1 MHTHFA
7 QLDWI
12 DSQSDRMVSLV
23 TEWCEINSG
32 SRNLT
37 GLAAMSSRLQADF
50 SGLGGVMRE
59 IALRPEIT
67 IDNSGESIVTPL
79 GKAISIRKRPG
90 APVQVFL
97 GIHMDTVYGL
107 DHPLQHVRRV
117 DDLTINGPGV
127 ADAKGGLCVM
137 LVALE
142 ALERSEFADRLGW
155 EILINPDEELGS
167 PGSAE
172 LLKECAAR
180 NHLGLVFEPAHA
192 DGALV
197 GERKGSGNFTV
208 VIHGRSAH
216 AGRDYH
222 HGRNAIHSA
231 AELVVALEAINRTH
245 PGVTVNVGRIDG
257 GGPTN
262 IVPDLA
268 IVRFNARVPAHQNP
282 QAVLGEIQRAIDAV
296 ARRDGIRLEM
306 TGGFNSPPRPMDAV
320 TSSLYEQLAACGA
333 ELGLNLAWHSSG
345 GVSDANKLS
354 AAGLPVIDTLG
365 PAGGNLHSAE
375 EFMLTNTLIQKAK
388 LSALLLSRLATG
400 EIPLPRV
407 IGP

>member
-1 MHTHFA
+1 MD
-7 QLDWI
+7 QLNWI
-12 DSQSDRMVSLV
+12 DSQKDRIISLV
-23 TEWCEINSG
+23 TDWCEINSG
-32 SRNLT
+32 SRNLA
-37 GLAAMSSRLQADF
+37 GLAAISSRLQSDF
-50 SGLGGVMRE
+50 AALGGAMQE
-59 IALRPEIT
+59 IDLPPEIT
-67 IDNSGESIVTPL
+67 IDNSGRSVSTPL
-79 GKAISIRKRPG
+79 GKAISIRKRPD

-107 DHPLQHVRRV
+107 DHSLQHVRGV
-117 DDLTINGPGV
+117 DAQTINGPGA

-137 LVALE
+137 LIALE
-142 ALERSEFADRLGW
+142 AFERSEFADRLGW

-167 PGSAE
+167 PGSAD
-172 LLKECAAR
+172 LLKASAGR
-180 NHLGLVFEPAHA
+180 NHLGMVFEPGHA

-208 VIHGRSAH
+208 VVRGRSAH
-216 AGRDYH
+216 AGRDFH

-231 AELVVALEAINRTH
+231 AELVVALEEINRRH
-245 PGVTVNVGRIDG
+245 DGVTVNVGRIDG

-268 IVRFNARVPAHQNP
+268 IVRFNVRVPAHHRPEQII
-282 QAVLGEIQRAIDAV
+282 GEIQRAVDQV
-296 ARRDGIRLEM
+296 ARHDGIRLEL
-306 TGGFNSPPRPMDAV
+306 TGGFNSPPRPMDPA
-320 TSSLYEQLAACGA
+320 TTRLYEQLAACGA
-333 ELGLNLAWHSSG
+333 ELGLNIAWHSSG

-354 AAGLPVIDTLG
+354 AAGLPVIDSLG

-375 EFMLTNTLIQKAK
+375 EFMLTDTLTQKAK

-407 IGP
+407 IGR